1 VKQGLY
7 RHGQERVEHGGS
19 MHKWASQGLGSIKE
33 AKVLGREEHFLT
45 GYEASGKRYAR
56 STLVFALLTAVPRL
70 VIEALAVA
78 AMLIVTMI
86 VILRGGNIA
95 DTLPVLGLFAVAAA
109 RLIPS
114 VNRMLATT
122 STVRFHAPI
131 VESIAP
137 LLRADASRQAREV
150 SALPQAPLEPD
161 TSFSG
166 QVDFRDVWFQ
176 YEGTA
181 EWALKGVSLA
191 IPKGRS
197 TALVGPSGAGKSTV
211 VDMILGLLHP
221 QRGSVLLDE
230 RDLESVMAGWRA
242 MIGYVPQTSYLLDD
256 TVRRNVAFGVPDAD
270 INDTRVWDALRAASL
285 EEKILELPG
294 SLDAPIG
301 ERGAR
306 LSGGERQRI
315 GIARALYHDPE
326 VIIFDEATSNLD
338 ATTEQAISRA
348 LAALSGRKTL
358 VFIAHRL
365 STVQHCDQVV
375 FMNNG
380 SVAAIGAFTTLVER
394 NKDFADLVR
403 NQHLFLS
410 TEERREAGKARGR

>member
-1 VKQGLY
+1 
-7 RHGQERVEHGGS
+7 
-19 MHKWASQGLGSIKE
+19 M
-33 AKVLGREEHFLT
+33 
-45 GYEASGKRYAR
+45 
-56 STLVFALLTAVPRL
+56 
-70 VIEALAVA
+70 
-78 AMLIVTMI
+78 
-86 VILRGGNIA
+86 
-95 DTLPVLGLFAVAAA
+95 
-109 RLIPS
+109 
-114 VNRMLATT
+114 
-122 STVRFHAPI
+122 
-131 VESIAP
+131 
-137 LLRADASRQAREV
+137 
-150 SALPQAPLEPD
+150 
-161 TSFSG
+161 
-166 QVDFRDVWFQ
+166 
-176 YEGTA
+176 
-181 EWALKGVSLA
+181 KGVSLA

-230 RDLESVMAGWRA
+230 RDLESAMAGWRA

-256 TVRRNVAFGVPDAD
+256 TVRRNVAFGVPDAEID
-270 INDTRVWDALRAASL
+270 DGKVWDALRLASL
-285 EEKILELPG
+285 EEKISELPG

-348 LAALSGRKTL
+348 LAALTGRKTL

-380 SVAAIGAFTTLVER
+380 SVAAIGAFSALVER
-394 NKDFADLVR
+394 NADFADLVR